1 VNRGESSDMNRVYF
15 LMACGFLSFSS
26 AVDAQPYTW
35 TTIAGTPNVFGSADG
50 TNQNVV
56 FNYPDGLALDP
67 SGTLYISDAFNC
79 TIRRMRRFGS
89 DLVVD
94 TLVGRAGV
102 RGSTDGTNNNA
113 LFSLQDG
120 IALDPSGNLYVAD
133 YLNCTIRKVGTN
145 WVVTTLA
152 GLAGSTGRVDGTNN
166 GARFWSPEGI
176 AVHPSGT
183 LLVTEL
189 DNHDVRAV
197 TPVGTNWVVTTIA
210 GRNMGSADGTNN
222 AAQFRDPYD
231 IATDP
236 GGNAFV
242 PDNANCDVR
251 ELTLIG
257 TNWVTTRI
265 AGLAQVRGNADGTN
279 SDARFG
285 YPESI
290 AADNAGNV
298 FVGDSQSNTVR
309 KITHVGTNWVVTT
322 IGGMPGVSGTADG
335 TGSAARFESVQAIAV
350 DADGNLYVADAY
362 ACTIRFGRFIPQL
375 GVTVSGTQ
383 LVLSWPVA
391 ASNYVLET
399 SSTLLSG
406 NSWTPV
412 ASAPVLLGDTLRIT
426 NLVEAPTAFFRLRR
440 P

>member
-1 VNRGESSDMNRVYF
+1 MNRVYF

-133 YLNCTIRKVGTN
+133 YLNCTIRKVSPVGTN